1 LAWTWYIFALFFSKI
16 GLISEFEAG
25 DIFQGHFCEELVSV
39 EFTLDLP
46 RTLKNG
52 SSKGILLFIYLF
64 FTKTKFLAGTVT
76 CRFFLE
82 KGPIMYDISINKF

>member
-1 LAWTWYIFALFFSKI
+1 LAWTWYIFALFFSKV

-64 FTKTKFLAGTVT
+64 FTKNQVSGRNCDLPILF
-76 CRFFLE
+76 R
-82 KGPIMYDISINKF
+82 KGPYYV